1 MKHED
6 LLSFGRKDK
15 INTLQGIS
23 NNRLCISK
31 PDLTE
36 GANSKGNLA
45 ISRTLNESDDVKH
58 KNNRIKHYISIFIY
72 LTGG

>member
-15 INTLQGIS
+15 INTFQGIY

-31 PDLTE
+31 PDLTA
-36 GANSKGNLA
+36 GAYSKGNLT
-45 ISRTLNESDDVKH
+45 ISKTLNESD
-58 KNNRIKHYISIFIY
+58 
-72 LTGG
+72 

>member
-15 INTLQGIS
+15 INTFQGIY

-31 PDLTE
+31 PDLTA
-36 GANSKGNLA
+36 GANSKGNLT
-45 ISRTLNESDDVKH
+45 ISKTLNESD
-58 KNNRIKHYISIFIY
+58 
-72 LTGG
+72 